1 MVGTT
6 GTITAHG
13 KPLSPGPG
21 SPNILIRGRPVWR
34 ASLDFHSC
42 PVADPKSH
50 VGGVVLM
57 GRNRILANNFP
68 VAFKG
73 DQIFE
78 ATSVNAII

>member
-1 MVGTT
+1 MVGTV

-21 SPNILIRGRPVWR
+21 SSNILIRGRSVWR
-34 ASLDFHSC
+34 VSLDFHSC
-42 PVADPKSH
+42 PVADPKPH

-57 GRNRILANNFP
+57 GRNRILANNLP

-73 DQIFE
+73 DQIVE
-78 ATSVNAII
+78 ATSVNVII